1 MKVAELI
8 EALKDFDPNA
18 EIMFS
23 YGYGDYWSTTV
34 AAGVEWIEEG
44 LVTYSQYHQ
53 QDKVVEMDEDE
64 MDSDAEQD
72 GRVRQVVLI
81 G

>member
-23 YGYGDYWSTTV
+23 YGYGDYWRTTV

>member
-1 MKVAELI
+1 MRVQDLI
-8 EALKDFDPNA
+8 DALEGFDPNA
-18 EIMFS
+18 EVMFS

-34 AAGVEWIEEG
+34 AAGVEMIEEG

-53 QDKVVEMDEDE
+53 QDKVVEMDDDE
-64 MDSDAEQD
+64 TDSDAEQE

-81 G
+81 S